1 MSEIV
6 LRPYQNKAVEAIR
19 EGIIAGNLKQVFR
32 LDTGGGKTI
41 CFSFMVAKAVP
52 KGKKVL
58 ILTDRIELLT
68 QAGGSIAKFGID
80 VRIIDSTHRP
90 HLQDQV
96 YVSMA
101 QTLARRLQL
110 PEYVEYLKTVD
121 LVIIDEAHKSI
132 FDKFFEYFGEK
143 TVVIGATATP
153 IRVGN
158 QKSLENFYQDIIEVA
173 NISELINDGFLVPA
187 RSFGVQVDLSEV
199 TTKGNDY
206 DQGSMSNFYDDAS
219 LYEGAVENYLK
230 HAAGT
235 KALLFC
241 SGIKNSIA
249 LRDQFRSKGIT
260 AEHLDSESTTK
271 KERIRIL
278 QDFKDGKF
286 LVLCNVGILTTGYDE
301 PSIETI
307 ILYRATKSLALLLQ
321 MVGRGSRLFP
331 GKDFFKVLDFGNN
344 FKTHGLWEEDREW
357 TLQKKKKTKKS
368 KGAAPIKE
376 CPKCESFLP
385 VSASICSFCEYV
397 FPAKEEKRT
406 FAILEEI
413 PFDME
418 KRNVD
423 RFGYFRHLELIAGK
437 SGKNFHWIVKNLSDV
452 NELSSFAKYKK
463 YPKPGAWVRG
473 VLDRRKTYKR

>member
-286 LVLCNVGILTTGYDE
+286 LVLCNVGILTTVTMNQASKPSYFTE
-301 PSIETI
+301 PQNP
-307 ILYRATKSLALLLQ
+307 LHYCCKWLAVVLVCFQVKTFSKCLTL
-321 MVGRGSRLFP
+321 GTTLRLT
-331 GKDFFKVLDFGNN
+331 DFG
-344 FKTHGLWEEDREW
+344 
-357 TLQKKKKTKKS
+357 
-368 KGAAPIKE
+368 
-376 CPKCESFLP
+376 
-385 VSASICSFCEYV
+385 
-397 FPAKEEKRT
+397 KRT
-406 FAILEEI
+406 ENGHSR
-413 PFDME
+413 
-418 KRNVD
+418 K
-423 RFGYFRHLELIAGK
+423 
-437 SGKNFHWIVKNLSDV
+437 
-452 NELSSFAKYKK
+452 
-463 YPKPGAWVRG
+463 
-473 VLDRRKTYKR
+473 RRKPRNPKERHRLKNARSVNPFFPYPLQFVLFASMFSQQKRKSEPLRY